1 VIDSFV
7 EWTDKWQMKLNTN
20 KCKIISIHHRRYS
33 DKGVLPLYVMNN
45 KTLKVVDR
53 IKDLGVYYDSL
64 LLFNKHISGKV
75 NKAYMMLGIIKRNFE
90 YISKNCFVML
100 YKSLVRSQLEYA
112 NSVWYP
118 KRSIDVDKLERV
130 QKRATKLIP
139 ELSNKPYKDRMMA

>member
-1 VIDSFV
+1 VDKVYLEKATDSSV

-33 DKGVLPLYVMNN
+33 DKGVLLLYVMD
-45 KTLKVVDR
+45 KTTLEVVDG

-64 LLFNKHISGKV
+64 LLFDKHLSEKV

-100 YKSLVRSQLEYA
+100 CKSL
-112 NSVWYP
+112 W
-118 KRSIDVDKLERV
+118 
-130 QKRATKLIP
+130 
-139 ELSNKPYKDRMMA
+139 